1 VSQPAGRIAQ
11 GAGRAM
17 RPRHWWWRIGLIL
30 LAAAAALAPLPPDWV
45 ERFYSMR
52 VYPAIQGVLTP
63 ISNQAPFA
71 FFDVL
76 ICATAG
82 LVVVSV
88 VVDIARR
95 RALSRVLMNLVLR
108 SAIAAA
114 GFYLVFL
121 MVWGLNYRRQPLID
135 KLQFNPRR
143 VSTDA
148 ARAASMAS
156 IEQLNA
162 LHDRAYAAG
171 WPPLGAIDPAL
182 ASGFRRAT
190 ADLGLDPA
198 AAARPKVSL
207 LDLYFRRAGV
217 DGMTAPYF
225 LETLV
230 QRELLPFERPAI
242 VAHEWAHLAGFAD
255 ESEASFV
262 GWLTCLRGSAATQ
275 YSGWLSL
282 YSHLLRTLGPRD
294 RSAMSRLLA
303 PGPRADLQAVAARY
317 HEEVNP
323 KVSAAGWRVYDGY
336 LKANRVEAGAASYD
350 LVVRLVLGV
359 EYAPNWVP
367 LRVDHQ

>member
-1 VSQPAGRIAQ
+1 MPDPTRSAAARSRKRVKWFPLA
-11 GAGRAM
+11 
-17 RPRHWWWRIGLIL
+17 WRLTLMIG
-30 LAAAAALAPLPPDWV
+30 AAAAALAPIPPVWV
-45 ERFYSMR
+45 ERVYSMR

-63 ISNQAPFA
+63 LSNRAPFA
-71 FFDVL
+71 LFDLL
-76 ICATAG
+76 ISVTVALVAG
-82 LVVVSV
+82 SVFVDLV
-88 VVDIARR
+88 RR
-95 RALSRVLMNLVLR
+95 EAVSRVLLHLVWR
-108 SAIAAA
+108 SAIGAA

-121 MVWGLNYRRQPLID
+121 IVWGLNYRRQPLTD

-143 VSTDA
+143 VSADA
-148 ARAASMAS
+148 ARSAS
-156 IEQLNA
+156 ITSVEQLNA
-162 LHDRAYAAG
+162 LRDRAYAAG
-171 WPPLGAIDPAL
+171 WPSIGEIDPAL
-182 ASGFRRAT
+182 AKGFRRAT
-190 ADLGLDPA
+190 SDLGVDPA

-207 LDLYFRRAGV
+207 FDLYFRRAGV

-282 YSHLLRTLGPRD
+282 YDHLVRTLGPHD
-294 RSAMSRLLA
+294 RSAVSRLLA
-303 PGPRADLQAVAARY
+303 PGPRADLEAVAARY

-336 LKANRVEAGAASYD
+336 LKANRIEAGAASYD

-359 EYAPNWVP
+359 KFGPDWAP
-367 LRVDHQ
+367 LLAKQ